1 MRSTKYRRLCTD
13 VGSKSKKKNSI
24 LKYGYQSRYSH
35 GPVKEPIT
43 NQPLF
48 IASTFPRLSFAP
60 PLSALQ
66 AALRLA
72 EEIGSFP
79 QQCLRAD
86 RSSAIYSSYD
96 APSFKQVKPPLA
108 PLSPCSAFRSAQ
120 TAFSKTLF
128 IRNFQAMQYEMDRGS
143 PVVRGESVAGA
154 TRFTTG
160 AGRGGTF
167 S

>member
-1 MRSTKYRRLCTD
+1 MFFCFFFLQSTD
-13 VGSKSKKKNSI
+13 VCVQMSGVKVKKNSI
-24 LKYGYQSRYSH
+24 LKYGYQSQYSQ
-35 GPVKEPIT
+35 GPLKEPIT

-72 EEIGSFP
+72 EEISSFP

-108 PLSPCSAFRSAQ
+108 PLSPCSAVA
-120 TAFSKTLF
+120 
-128 IRNFQAMQYEMDRGS
+128 RGGG
-143 PVVRGESVAGA
+143 R
-154 TRFTTG
+154 
-160 AGRGGTF
+160 GRGGVPLGPN
-167 S
+167 